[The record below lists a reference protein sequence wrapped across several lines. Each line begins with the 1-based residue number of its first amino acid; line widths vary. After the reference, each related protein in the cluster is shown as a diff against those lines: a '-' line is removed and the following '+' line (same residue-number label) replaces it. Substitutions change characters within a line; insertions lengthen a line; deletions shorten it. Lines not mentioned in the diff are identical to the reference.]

1 MVWFK
6 RRYIII
12 GLILIFFIWISM
24 RLTDFQLHKFEQF
37 INAFYFVQE
46 RFFPPNWSILPKLIE
61 ESFVTLAMAF
71 LGTFIALII
80 ALPISFMAAYNTS
93 RHPIFFSTTRASLS
107 VLRSIPEIVFGLV
120 FVVAVGLGPFPAVIA
135 IMLHNVGVL
144 GKLISELIESADHG
158 PQEAMKAVGATRWV
172 AVLFSILPQIWPNV
186 LSHYFYRF
194 EVAIRTSLILGF
206 IGAGG
211 IGQQLFNHFQ
221 TMQYKSVALDIL
233 MISVLVIL
241 VDFVGGKI
249 RKRAI

>member
-1 MVWFK
+1 MIWFK
-6 RRYIII
+6 RRYLVMLVA
-12 GLILIFFIWISM
+12 LIAFIWYSM
-24 RLTDFQLHKFEQF
+24 HLTDFQFQKFYQF
-37 INAFYFVQE
+37 INTLYFINE
-46 RFFPPNWSILPKLIE
+46 RFFPLNWDILPKMIE
-61 ESFVTLAMAF
+61 ESLVTLAMAF
-71 LGTFIALII
+71 LGTFFALLI

-93 RHPIFFSTTRASLS
+93 RHPIFYSTTRSSLS

-135 IMLHNVGVL
+135 IMLHNIGVL
-144 GKLISELIESADHG
+144 GKLISELIESSDHG

-211 IGQQLFNHFQ
+211 IGQQLFNYFN
-221 TMQYKSVALDIL
+221 TMQYKSVGIAIL
-233 MISVLVIL
+233 MISILVIL
-241 VDFVGGKI
+241 VDFIGGKVRQRVI
-249 RKRAI
+249 